1 MDSSV
6 DPWGIQHVGRPRRT
20 MSALGSVA
28 LSRDASG
35 APCAAEGSEC
45 SGCLTSTGA
54 ALVCAAF
61 VLLRPKQRTKIGIS
75 SISISYAVV
84 RAPIRLFIPSEQ
96 CSKDAHFQ
104 LGEDN
109 HGRVGRPSRR
119 LASPYANVPQITE
132 FPMQHHMNGEIGI
145 LVLSVLSKYSVIGV
159 PIQWLIPSERRSNLR
174 RSTITNIVGPPCGS
188 WLFGHTRELLL
199 SPAYGE
205 QEFKWLKMYGPVYLL
220 KGCFGQNR
228 LMISDPQAFQ
238 YILNSPHFALSP
250 TLDNMTALVF
260 GEGNL
265 MRMRGKSHKRLRNE
279 FNTAFTPATVR
290 DSIPIFEK
298 VAQGIALQLEA
309 SDAPSVNV
317 MPLLCT
323 AALAAIAED
332 LQRRPHLVSL
342 RVKFSPTRV
351 GAFLPPWML
360 RAATHLPTQTF
371 KAVRQANHLAQ
382 RLGERVV
389 REKEHLAQVGLD
401 INSDLFGMLLNPDR
415 SDTKRNPLSGPE
427 IVAQTQI
434 IMVAGQQRP
443 LRWLFGN
450 SPKIRN
456 SKTMLR
462 TEIHST
468 LGQGGTGS
476 IVYDRMPFLN
486 ALIKETLRFYPAEPL
501 TERMAVQD
509 TVLPLSERITTSTGE
524 QISQI
529 PLSKGQVVVVAM
541 AAYQRIADEVCSS
554 ASKCRLESRW
564 GRDAN
569 EFRPSRWLDDT
580 VVKGEAVGPY
590 ANLWRFAILEMQVI
604 LCELVGKFA
613 FALPEDDIDPVR
625 VRLANTLQPTMTD
638 GQKGVPLRVT
648 RIL

>member
-1 MDSSV
+1 MNS
-6 DPWGIQHVGRPRRT
+6 GIAG
-20 MSALGSVA
+20 
-28 LSRDASG
+28 G
-35 APCAAEGSEC
+35 AI
-45 SGCLTSTGA
+45 
-54 ALVCAAF
+54 F
-61 VLLRPKQRTKIGIS
+61 VLLVGYFVFRRAEHHHKYRRPTMRLLAIRTHPRATDFYRVRRAGIQMAQNVWTS
-75 SISISYAVV
+75 L
-84 RAPIRLFIPSEQ
+84 PFE
-96 CSKDAHFQ
+96 
-104 LGEDN
+104 
-109 HGRVGRPSRR
+109 RV
-119 LASPYANVPQITE
+119 
-132 FPMQHHMNGEIGI
+132 
-145 LVLSVLSKYSVIGV
+145 
-159 PIQWLIPSERRSNLR
+159 
-174 RSTITNIVGPPCGS
+174 
-188 WLFGHTRELLL
+188 
-199 SPAYGE
+199 
-205 QEFKWLKMYGPVYLL
+205 
-220 KGCFGQNR
+220 FGQNR
-228 LMISDPQAFQ
+228 LMVSEPQAFQ

-250 TLDNMTALVF
+250 TLQNMAALVF

-265 MRMRGKSHKRLRNE
+265 LGIRGKTHKRLRNE

-290 DSIPIFEK
+290 SSIPIFEK

-323 AALAAIAED
+323 AALAAIAEAALSYSMD
-332 LQRRPHLVSL
+332 QLGDKYVAANVQIMAAASSQSAGQILADAI
-342 RVKFSPTRV
+342 
-351 GAFLPPWML
+351 GACLPPWML

-371 KAVRQANHLAQ
+371 KAVRQANHLAK

-389 REKEHLAQVGLD
+389 REKQDLAQRGLD
-401 INSDLFGMLLNPDR
+401 INSDLFGVLLDPDR
-415 SDTKRNPLSGPE
+415 SDTTRNPLSGPE

-434 IMVAGQQRP
+434 IMVAGQETTATTTS
-443 LRWLFGN
+443 LALWELAKN
-450 SPKIRN
+450 PKLQD
-456 SKTMLR
+456 MLR

-541 AAYQRIADEVCSS
+541 AAYQR
-554 ASKCRLESRW
+554 LESRW

-580 VVKGEAVGPY
+580 VAKGEAVGPY
-590 ANLWRFAILEMQVI
+590 ANLLTFLGGPHTCLGWRFAILEMQVI

-625 VRLANTLQPTMTD
+625 VRLANTLQPTMAD

-648 RIL
+648 RIV